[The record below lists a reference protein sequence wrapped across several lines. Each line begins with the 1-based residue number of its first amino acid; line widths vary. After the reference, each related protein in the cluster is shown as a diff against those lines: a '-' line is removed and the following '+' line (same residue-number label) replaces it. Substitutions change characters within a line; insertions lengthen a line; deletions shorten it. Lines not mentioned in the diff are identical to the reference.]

1 MRFPWL
7 LSFVVGFLSLSQEI
21 LWVRLVAF
29 VQGGAPVAFALV
41 LTCYLVGIAI
51 GAAVGKRLCDRSSNL
66 YVPAAWTLLL
76 AAVTDPLPPYLG
88 PWIAYHGGAVTLM
101 HVAPPVL
108 AIIATAAIKSV
119 LFPIAHHLGS
129 VNAGTR
135 VGSSVSNVYFGNILG
150 ATLGPVVTGFFLL
163 DVFPVDRNFQLIGAL
178 SLTMA
183 LACAWAS
190 QEAPAR
196 RQVFGGALAA
206 LLMVAL
212 LPRADFVAG
221 AAERFADGTSRE
233 PVYGALSHVIQNKHG
248 VIHAV
253 SLPGRDDDIVYG
265 GNIYDGRVNV
275 DARRNSN
282 GIDRVYLL
290 AALHERPR
298 RVLVIGMSA
307 GAWTQALLGFPGIE
321 RIDVVEINPG
331 YMELMRHYPAVAS
344 VLTDPKVFIH
354 VDDGRRW
361 LKRNP
366 DERFDLIV
374 MNTSFHWRAN
384 STNLLSREFMAELA
398 RHLQPG
404 TGLLAFNTTQSLDA
418 FLTVGQ
424 VFSVVHRYAGFAYAG
439 FRPFRVDAETARSRL
454 AAVRVRGAPIFE
466 PADFDPGQPGDRLA
480 RADLEPLQAL
490 LARHGAPAKV
500 ITDANLM
507 TEFRHGK
514 RTGVAAL
521 DALLPPRELVLVQE
535 RQ

>member
-1 MRFPWL
+1 MGFPWW
-7 LSFVVGFLSLSQEI
+7 LSFIVGYLSLSQEI
-21 LWVRLVAF
+21 LWVRLMTF

-41 LTCYLVGIAI
+41 LTCYLVGIAL
-51 GAAVGKRLCDRSSNL
+51 GAAVGKRLCDRSPNL

-76 AAVTDPLPPYLG
+76 AAVTDPLPPFLG

-101 HVAPPVL
+101 HVLPPVL

-129 VNAGTR
+129 VNAGVR

-150 ATLGPVVTGFFLL
+150 ATLGPVVTGFVLL
-163 DVFPVDRNFQLIGAL
+163 DAFRVDTNFQLIGAL
-178 SLTMA
+178 SLLTA
-183 LACAWAS
+183 LACAWVS
-190 QEAPAR
+190 QEARAR
-196 RQVFGGALAA
+196 RRVFAGAAAALMLAA
-206 LLMVAL
+206 IV
-212 LPRADFVAG
+212 PRSDFVGG

-307 GAWTQALLGFPGIE
+307 GAWTQALLGFPGVE
-321 RIDVVEINPG
+321 RIDVIEINPG
-331 YMELMRHYPAVAS
+331 YMQLMRHYPAVVS

-361 LKRNP
+361 LKRHP

-398 RHLQPG
+398 SHLQPG
-404 TGLLAFNTTQSLDA
+404 SGLMAFNTTQSLDA
-418 FLTVGQ
+418 FLTAGQ
-424 VFSVVHRYAGFAYAG
+424 VFPEVHRYAGFAYAG
-439 FRPFRVDAETARSRL
+439 LRPFGVAPALAQERL
-454 AAVRVRGAPIFE
+454 AAVRVQGKPIFDA
-466 PADFDPGQPGDRLA
+466 ADFEPGQAGARLA
-480 RADLEPLQAL
+480 AAELEPLQAL
-490 LARHGAPAKV
+490 LARHAAPARV

-521 DALLPPRELVLVQE
+521 DALLPRQEVVLV
-535 RQ
+535 RDR